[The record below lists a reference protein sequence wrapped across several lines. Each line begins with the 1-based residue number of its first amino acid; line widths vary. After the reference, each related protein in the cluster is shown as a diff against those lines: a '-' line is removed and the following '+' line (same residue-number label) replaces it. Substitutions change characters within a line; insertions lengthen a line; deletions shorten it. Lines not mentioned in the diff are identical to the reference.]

1 MLRVRPGPPV
11 DYSLCNQT
19 VTLYHATFE
28 NNGFQCTRTVFH
40 GAFFDTKKV
49 QTVDKIGS
57 KDSYSFLLILPSGWD
72 GRPVWEDVAIAPGQ
86 TLFSLFDL
94 AFEDEVFV
102 DKGPVFFLAAGDK
115 VFLGEG
121 PEIRYLTEWKKFI
134 PAGVPGLVVVKDVDV
149 KYWNGSVCHI
159 EAGG

>member
-19 VTLYHATFE
+19 VTLYHAAFE
-28 NNGFQCTRTVFH
+28 NNGFQCTRTVFR
-40 GAFFDTKKV
+40 GAFFDAKKV

-72 GRPVWEDVAIAPGQ
+72 GRPVWVDAAAAQPLGAGQ
-86 TLFSLFDL
+86 SVFSLS
-94 AFEDEVFV
+94 
-102 DKGPVFFLAAGDK
+102 AGDK

-121 PEIRYLTEWKKFI
+121 PEIFDRTDWGKFI
-134 PAGVPGLVVVKDVDV
+134 PASVPGLVVVKDVDV
-149 KYWNGSVCHI
+149 KYWHGAVCHI

>member
-28 NNGFQCTRTVFH
+28 NNGFQCTRTVFR
-40 GAFFDTKKV
+40 GAFFDAKKV

-72 GRPVWEDVAIAPGQ
+72 GRPVWAGTAPAPQGRE
-86 TLFSLFDL
+86 LFDL
-94 AFEDEVFV
+94 
-102 DKGPVFFLAAGDK
+102 KPGDK
-115 VFLGEG
+115 VFLGDG
-121 PEIRYLTEWKKFI
+121 PEPTGRVFWNSFI
-134 PAGVPGLVVVKDVDV
+134 PASVPGLVVVKDMDV